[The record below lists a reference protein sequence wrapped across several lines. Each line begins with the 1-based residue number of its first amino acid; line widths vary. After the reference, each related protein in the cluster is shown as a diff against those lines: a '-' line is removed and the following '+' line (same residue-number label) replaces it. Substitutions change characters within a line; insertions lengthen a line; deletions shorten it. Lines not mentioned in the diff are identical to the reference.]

1 MKKITP
7 STELVREGQF
17 VAEVS
22 VNLIETDGDWPSYLS
37 LDDAEKLDKVRLA
50 LREGD
55 WKAASARARVFE
67 LTPVGVG

>member
-22 VNLIETDGDWPSYLS
+22 VNLIETDGDWSS
-37 LDDAEKLDKVRLA
+37 
-50 LREGD
+50 
-55 WKAASARARVFE
+55 
-67 LTPVGVG
+67 